1 MTDEKTKPENV
12 QRLGGYLERFGE
24 KLIDNGYNIVPIPAG
39 KKGPAEDGWQKKT
52 ATKGMLSEWLG
63 SGKGAQGIGILTKN
77 NPAVDIDVSDAD
89 FADLLTE
96 KAIDLWGPTPTRVGN
111 APKRL
116 LVYRT
121 NDPFPKITSR
131 TYIDEWGDRQK
142 IEILCDGQQFVAYHI
157 HPTTQRPYVWTTAEH
172 PAIYPTD
179 ALKKF
184 DDSKAQELIELFE
197 LGAKERGW
205 KEAQGSILR
214 REAKAGGIDKHD
226 PFIADTDKV
235 DLSPIE
241 LQRRLMMI
249 PGNDD
254 YDVWF
259 QIGMCLYHQFDG
271 EQEGLDMWHEWSE
284 SANNY
289 DREGLDY
296 KWRTFDIQEKGRAP
310 LTARLILKLA
320 KEAAE
325 TEALETAADLRNK
338 FALAKDRADWNEAA
352 KLARSAEIDHL
363 TRAGLAETARDSLQR
378 ITGAKVPLTDVKK
391 TIAYEINTKDMP
403 KWCKDWVYDITDD
416 KFYNINDKVA
426 VTMQGFN
433 AVNDRHAMT
442 KKDILE
448 GKGATSSASNL
459 ALNVFKIPTVT
470 GRMYSPGRD
479 SIFMYN
485 GVATV
490 NTYSDKM
497 VPDKPKN
504 KPSPMDM
511 ANIKRVKR
519 HIKHLLADETERRM
533 LLDWLAFVVQN
544 PGQRVNYAPLIQG
557 VQGDGKSFFAFL
569 LATCMGLPNVRMGN
583 AHILEG
589 AFTGWAQGQC
599 VMAIEEIRLI
609 GHNRYDVLNRVKPFI
624 TNTVV
629 EIHPK
634 GRDPYNVE
642 NTTNYLL
649 FTNYR
654 DAMPLSQ
661 NERRF
666 LVLFSRWQDS
676 DDLRAFKAENPDY
689 YVDLYT
695 ALDDSGP
702 WLRQWL
708 LQHECSPDFTP
719 KGDAPITE
727 AFHHMVQSAMPLD
740 VRTIQEIIETGE
752 YPDISYDLLNVTFL
766 QGLEMTMEVDIPKGK
781 NLEKAMEIMGFEPLG
796 RFKIEG
802 RNSRF
807 YSKNAARFRSS
818 AGDGNGIDP
827 QKLREFLANAN
838 VPSEEFEDF

>member
-1 MTDEKTKPENV
+1 MTEVKHK
-12 QRLGGYLERFGE
+12 LGGYLERYGE

-39 KKGPAEDGWQKKT
+39 KKGPADEQWQKKI
-52 ATKGMLSEWLG
+52 ATKNLLNEWLG
-63 SGKGAQGIGILTKN
+63 EGKGIQGIGIQTKN
-77 NPAVDIDVSDAD
+77 NPAVDIDVSDED
-89 FADLLTE
+89 FADLLTD
-96 KAIDLWGPTPTRVGN
+96 KAIQLWGPTPTRVGN

-116 LVYRT
+116 LMYRT
-121 NDPFPKITSR
+121 PDPFPKITSR
-131 TYIDEWGDRQK
+131 TFIDEWGDRQK

-157 HPTTQRPYVWTTAEH
+157 HPTTHRPYVWTTAEH
-172 PAIYPTD
+172 PAVFPTD

-184 DDSKAQELIELFE
+184 DENKAHELIELFE

-205 KEAQGSILR
+205 KEAVGSILR
-214 REAKAGGIDKHD
+214 REAKTGQIDRND
-226 PFIADTDKV
+226 PFAADATKV
-235 DLSPIE
+235 DMSPIE
-241 LQRRLMMI
+241 LQRRLMMV

-284 SANNY
+284 SASNY

-310 LTARLILKLA
+310 VTARLILKLA

-325 TEALETAADLRNK
+325 TDALEKAADLRNK
-338 FALAKDRADWNEAA
+338 FALAQDRTAWNEAA
-352 KLARSAEIDHL
+352 KEARAAEIDHL
-363 TRAGLAETARDSLQR
+363 TRAGLADVARDSLQR
-378 ITGAKVPLTDVKK
+378 ITGSKVPLVDVKK
-391 TIAYEINTKDMP
+391 TIAFEINTKDMP
-403 KWCKDWVYDITDD
+403 KWCKEWVYDITDD
-416 KFYNINDKVA
+416 KFYNITDKVA

-470 GRMYSPGRD
+470 GRMYAPGRD

-497 VPDKPKN
+497 VPGKPKN
-504 KPSPMDM
+504 KPSPMDL

-519 HIKHLLADETERRM
+519 HIKHLIADEGERRM

-544 PGQRVNYAPLIQG
+544 PGKRVNYAPLIQG

-676 DDLRAFKAENPDY
+676 DKLRQFKAENPDY
-689 YVDLYT
+689 YVDLYS

-708 LQHECSPDFTP
+708 LQHECSEDFNP
-719 KGDAPITE
+719 KGDAPISE
-727 AFHHMVQSAMPLD
+727 AFHHMVQAAMPLD
-740 VRTIQEIIETGE
+740 VKTIQSVIDMGE
-752 YPDISYDLLNVTFL
+752 YPDISEDLLNVTLL
-766 QGLEMTMEVDIPKGK
+766 QGLEMILDIDMPKGT
-781 NLEKAMEIMGFEPLG
+781 NLEKAMEIMGFEFLG

-802 RNSRF
+802 QNCRF
-807 YSKNAARFRSS
+807 YSKNPDLFKNS
-818 AGDGNGIDP
+818 AGDGKEIDA
-827 QKLREFLANAN
+827 KKIREFLAASN

>member
-1 MTDEKTKPENV
+1 MSEVKEK
-12 QRLGGYLERFGE
+12 LGGYLERYGE

-39 KKGPAEDGWQKKT
+39 KKGPVEDDWQKKI
-52 ATKGMLSEWLG
+52 ATKSMLNDWLG
-63 SGKGAQGIGILTKN
+63 AGKGAQGVGILTKN
-77 NPAVDIDVSDAD
+77 NPAVDIDVSDED
-89 FADLLTE
+89 FAEELTDL
-96 KAIDLWGPTPTRVGN
+96 AIQLWGPAPTRVGN

-116 LVYRT
+116 LLYRT
-121 NDPFPKITSR
+121 SDPFPKITSR

-157 HPTTQRPYVWTTAEH
+157 HPLTQRPYKWTTAEH
-172 PAIYPTD
+172 PAAYPID

-184 DDSKAQELIELFE
+184 DDGKARQLIDAFE
-197 LGAKERGW
+197 EGAKGRGW

-214 REAKAGGIDKHD
+214 REAKAGQIDRND
-226 PFIADTDKV
+226 PFAADATKV
-235 DLSPIE
+235 DMSQLE
-241 LQRRLMMI
+241 LQRRLMMV

-254 YDVWF
+254 YDIWY
-259 QIGMCLYHQFDG
+259 QIGMCLYHQYDG
-271 EQEGLDMWHEWSE
+271 EAIGLEMWHEWSE
-284 SANNY
+284 SASNY
-289 DREGLDY
+289 DREGLDS
-296 KWRTFDIQEKGRAP
+296 KWRSFDIEDKGRAP
-310 LTARLILKLA
+310 VTARLILKLA

-325 TEALETAADLRNK
+325 SEALETAAELRDK
-338 FALAKDRADWNEAA
+338 FAQAKDRAAWNEAA
-352 KLARSAEIDHL
+352 KEARSAEIDHL
-363 TRAGLAETARDSLQR
+363 TRAGLADTARDSLQR
-378 ITGAKVPLTDVKK
+378 ITGAKVPLSEVKK
-391 TIAYEINTKDMP
+391 TIAFEINTKDMP
-403 KWCKDWVYDITDD
+403 SWAKSWVYDITDD
-416 KFYNINDKVA
+416 KFYNIQDKVS

-442 KKDILE
+442 KKDVLE
-448 GKGATSSASNL
+448 GKGATSNASNL
-459 ALNVFKIPTVT
+459 ALNVYKIPTVS
-470 GRMYSPGRD
+470 GKMYAPGRD

-485 GVATV
+485 GMSTA
-490 NTYSDKM
+490 NTYSDNM
-497 VPDKPKN
+497 VPAKPKN
-504 KPSPMDM
+504 KPSPMDL

-519 HIKHLLADETERRM
+519 HIKHLIEAEDERRL

-544 PGQRVNYAPLIQG
+544 PGKRVNFAPLIQG

-642 NTTNYLL
+642 NTTNYLM

-666 LVLFSRWQDS
+666 LVLFSRWQDGDS
-676 DDLRAFKAENPDY
+676 LRAFKLENPDY
-689 YVDLYT
+689 FVDLYA

-708 LQHECSPDFTP
+708 LQHEVSEAFNP

-727 AFHHMVQSAMPLD
+727 AFHHMVQAAMPSD
-740 VRTIQEIIETGE
+740 VRVIQEVIDSAEFA
-752 YPDISYDLLNVTFL
+752 DISDELLNVTQL
-766 QGLEMTMEVDIPKGK
+766 YSLEMTHGLEIPKGK
-781 NLEKAMEIMGFEPLG
+781 HMEKAMEIMGFWALG
-796 RFKIEG
+796 RIKVAG
-802 RNSRF
+802 VPCRF
-807 YSKNAARFRSS
+807 YSKKPDNFKSMLGEIYGVDNDKVRKYLKDRS
-818 AGDGNGIDP
+818 I
-827 QKLREFLANAN
+827 E
-838 VPSEEFEDF
+838 SEEFEDF